1 LETTTTKKRNNYMSS
16 WSSLK
21 AITRSVSLIARVP
34 GWLLRWNINRSMA
47 KKTFEKELLAAG
59 ISPKDARELRE
70 LYPFNMQDM
79 IETARSI
86 K

>member
-1 LETTTTKKRNNYMSS
+1 MSS

-21 AITRSVSLIARVP
+21 TITRSIYLIARVP
-34 GWLLRWNINRSMA
+34 GWLLQWNINRSRA